1 MSDVIIYTAK
11 AMTGIDGHTLIRE
24 AYYNKGFFE
33 ARGITVLDPVL
44 VEDVQPSHE
53 PLNNN
58 LDQLREYWR
67 RDKEMIRRAHVLLD
81 VTGKSSSEGKAHEIG
96 YARYCLWKPVVR
108 ICPKLGPSIA
118 VFEDDVVVEDL
129 NEAADV
135 ILKHWGTIEKRYKWR
150 TAMLD
155 RCYSKWQRHQMEEW
169 K

>member
-1 MSDVIIYTAK
+1 MSVIIYTAK
-11 AMTGIDGHTLIRE
+11 AMTGISGDALIRE

-44 VEDVQPSHE
+44 VEQVAASSD

-118 VFEDDVVVEDL
+118 ILEDDVIVEDVK
-129 NEAADV
+129 EAADV
-135 ILKHWGTIEKRYKWR
+135 ILERWGTPELRCAWR
-150 TAMLD
+150 NAMLD
-155 RCYSKWQRHQMEEW
+155 RCFAKWQKYQLEEY